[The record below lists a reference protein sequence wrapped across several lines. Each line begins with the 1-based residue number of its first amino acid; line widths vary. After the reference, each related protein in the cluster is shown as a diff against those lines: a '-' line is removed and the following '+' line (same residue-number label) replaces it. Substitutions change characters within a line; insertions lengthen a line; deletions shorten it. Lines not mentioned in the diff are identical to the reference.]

1 MSTADD
7 NLSPK
12 ARLAL
17 WGSTWRLA
25 GLAAA
30 LVVNVAWISLLAYG
44 LVMLL

>member
-1 MSTADD
+1 MTTAAN

-12 ARLAL
+12 ARSAR

-44 LVMLL
+44 VVKLL